1 MYHEMKN
8 TYLVM
13 NTENLTRIVTMKDL
27 ENLNANRD
35 QNTYLLRLCTITSE
49 DIKYPK
55 ASDNE
60 MDPTVLKICTVR
72 SWKTPRD
79 YDDAFPRNPDSKVLE
94 TNPSKNSTSHF
105 KPRHTEYDR
114 ALQMMICIPSFF
126 LSMLNN
132 FNFTTHIMNTRQHYK
147 NDKFWRFAFEDLDP
161 E

>member
-8 TYLVM
+8 AYLVM

-27 ENLNANRD
+27 ENLNANCD

-60 MDPTVLKICTVR
+60 MDPTNLRICTGT

-79 YDDAFPRNPDSKVLE
+79 YDDAFHVMPIAKFWKQILQRIRHHISNLDTQSTIVLFRWW
-94 TNPSKNSTSHF
+94 SVSH
-105 KPRHTEYDR
+105 R
-114 ALQMMICIPSFF
+114 F
-126 LSMLNN
+126 LSMLNHFWLHN
-132 FNFTTHIMNTRQHYK
+132 AYYEHASTLQKRQTL
-147 NDKFWRFAFEDLDP
+147 DDLHFRI
-161 E
+161 